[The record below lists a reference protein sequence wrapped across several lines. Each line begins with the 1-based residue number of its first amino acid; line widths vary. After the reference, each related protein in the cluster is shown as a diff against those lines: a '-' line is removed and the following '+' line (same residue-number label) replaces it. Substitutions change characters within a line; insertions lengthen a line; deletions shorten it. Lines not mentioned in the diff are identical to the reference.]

1 MMKTSMGVENMK
13 KQNLV
18 IGWIKRHK
26 SLLVMSFTALSFLIA
41 LAGSFQY
48 YSQVKYAGEVVYDRL
63 LSTVLFS
70 VLKLYAFSPTVSV
83 GVPTP
88 LCYEIAKWLAPLCT
102 GYWLLRALEA
112 MLRQR
117 MEMISRRFRR
127 KDQILVIGYNEESA
141 QFLSNL
147 GEENLKKRLDK
158 EREQMAVLV
167 PLQILEQERKLQLE
181 RERVLVKP
189 PLEPGEL
196 AGDESF
202 ARQCLK
208 NFGEVVL
215 FEADSP
221 GNFTILK
228 HILDRAGE
236 WGETAFEQQR
246 KARWAV
252 RCENR
257 VLKRVMEN
265 YYDEFPG
272 RKPFEL
278 RLFSMAQMAAEE
290 LFFREPIFKNCLE
303 RVRDWM
309 KEKSPGAR
317 EIMEQIPNPHL
328 LIAGFGRFGQAVFE
342 EALLSG
348 TLSFCSRVEGYERLR
363 ITIIDRQAEKCCEMV
378 ESRYPRIHKICQV
391 EYISASIDS
400 VQVERKL
407 RMLPPVTY
415 AAVCFSDQATGV
427 EAAEKLRWYFTAGS
441 GKEEEET
448 EFPKRIPIAVR
459 MQSNGSVLRFLMQQE
474 ERGGAGR
481 GDLVDFGSGKRI
493 LNRRGVI
500 GSRLEEEAKDFNW
513 NYCRIRRQMEGDFS
527 GMEGEDREELW
538 NGLNF
543 EQRESNRAQVKNRP
557 YMQELLKI
565 LPALLPVKETFQY
578 VKDTDRF
585 LKALEEGE
593 ILDVLAAQEHV
604 RWCNFHY
611 GRGYVGRC
619 QNRRDKG
626 KVRRIQEDGEVYCG
640 KVHNCLIDRWE
651 DMKKDL
657 QARNTIAFDVCGI
670 YGYLPGEGENV

>member
-1 MMKTSMGVENMK
+1 
-13 KQNLV
+13 
-18 IGWIKRHK
+18 
-26 SLLVMSFTALSFLIA
+26 
-41 LAGSFQY
+41 
-48 YSQVKYAGEVVYDRL
+48 
-63 LSTVLFS
+63 
-70 VLKLYAFSPTVSV
+70 
-83 GVPTP
+83 
-88 LCYEIAKWLAPLCT
+88 
-102 GYWLLRALEA
+102 
-112 MLRQR
+112 
-117 MEMISRRFRR
+117 
-127 KDQILVIGYNEESA
+127 
-141 QFLSNL
+141 
-147 GEENLKKRLDK
+147 
-158 EREQMAVLV
+158 
-167 PLQILEQERKLQLE
+167 
-181 RERVLVKP
+181 
-189 PLEPGEL
+189 
-196 AGDESF
+196 
-202 ARQCLK
+202 
-208 NFGEVVL
+208 
-215 FEADSP
+215 
-221 GNFTILK
+221 
-228 HILDRAGE
+228 
-236 WGETAFEQQR
+236 
-246 KARWAV
+246 
-252 RCENR
+252 
-257 VLKRVMEN
+257 
-265 YYDEFPG
+265 
-272 RKPFEL
+272 
-278 RLFSMAQMAAEE
+278 
-290 LFFREPIFKNCLE
+290 
-303 RVRDWM
+303 M

-481 GDLVDFGSGKRI
+481 GVLLDFGSGKRI
-493 LNRRGVI
+493 LNRSGVI
-500 GSRLEEEAKDFNW
+500 GSRPEEEAKDFHR
-513 NYCRIRRQMEGDFS
+513 NYCRIQRRMEGAVS
-527 GMEGEDREELW
+527 GTEGEDREELW

-565 LPALLPVKETFQY
+565 LPPLPPVEETFKN
-578 VKDTDRF
+578 VRDTDRF
-585 LKALEEGE
+585 LQELEAGE
-593 ILDVLAAQEHV
+593 ILDVLAAQEHF
-604 RWCNFHY
+604 RWCSFHY

-619 QNRRDKG
+619 QDRRDKG
-626 KVRRIQEDGEVYCG
+626 KVRRLMEDGEVYCG